1 MKAQELKNSIL
12 KHAMQGKLTPQNTN
26 DEPVANLLFRIEK
39 EINSSI
45 ENTSS
50 ISDFTNN
57 SSYDIPKSWRWVR
70 LDQLIYKIQYGY
82 TASAQT
88 SGNVK
93 LLRITDIQNNQ
104 VNWNNVPYCDVP
116 KNRIS
121 SYTLDENDIVIART
135 GGTIGKSHII
145 DKINHIAVFA
155 SYLIRIK
162 PVKEINVNFLKRFL
176 DSPLYWSQLRAMSA
190 GTGQPN
196 VNATN
201 LKKLLIPLPP
211 IEEQDRILK
220 KIEALFQRVSRY
232 DYLEQKL
239 TVLND
244 NFPNNMERSILQCA
258 MRGNLVPQDSTE
270 GTAQQLLENLVVKKS
285 ELIRNKVI
293 PKQLESL
300 PISINDIYFDIPD
313 SWEWVRLNQIGG
325 IVSGG
330 TPKSN
335 EPNFWD
341 EKGIIWITPKDMGQ
355 NKNLLIS
362 NSARKISSLGLE
374 KSSAKLI
381 PKGSIVY
388 SSRAPIGYINIVKK
402 EYTTNQGCKSV
413 VPLVYDKYIYYA
425 LKFFTPEII
434 KNASGTTFKEISG
447 SKFAQTL
454 LPLPPEKEQ
463 YRIVER
469 IEKLLDQTKKLSFL

>member
-12 KHAMQGKLTPQNTN
+12 KHAMEGKLTPQNTN
-26 DEPVANLLFRIEK
+26 DEPVDNLLFRIEK

-50 ISDFTNN
+50 ISDLTNN
-57 SSYDIPKSWRWVR
+57 SSYDIPKSWRWIR

-82 TASAQT
+82 TASAQK

-104 VNWNNVPYCDVP
+104 VNWNDVPYCDIP
-116 KNRIS
+116 ENRIS

-145 DKINHIAVFA
+145 DEINQTAVFA

-162 PVKEINVNFLKRFL
+162 PVKEINVNFLKKFL
-176 DSPLYWSQLRAMSA
+176 ESPLYWSQLRAMSA

-211 IEEQDRILK
+211 LEEQDRILK
-220 KIEALFQRVSRY
+220 KIERLFQRVSQY

-244 NFPNNMERSILQCA
+244 NFPSNLERSVLQYA

-270 GTAQQLLENLVVKKS
+270 GTAQKLLEKLVVNKS
-285 ELIRNKVI
+285 DLIRNKVI
-293 PKQLESL
+293 PKQLEPL
-300 PISINDIYFDIPD
+300 PISINETYFDIPD

-341 EKGIIWITPKDMGQ
+341 EEGIIWITPKDMGQ

-362 NSARKISSLGLE
+362 KSARKISSLGLK

-388 SSRAPIGYINIVKK
+388 SSRAPIGHINIVEK

-425 LKFFTPEII
+425 LKLFTPEII

-463 YRIVER
+463 YRIVEK
-469 IEKLLDQTKKLSFL
+469 IEELLSQTKKLSFL